1 MDIGTLMEVFGGML
15 QVFVPAKALPY
26 VPVILIMVWLSY
38 QYFPSARRWA
48 PLLALALGLAVS
60 FLFLQQPWREAVP
73 AGLTLGGYAIAMWEL
88 GGKNILQLW
97 ERAHQEPRPP
107 TQT

>member
-15 QVFVPAKALPY
+15 QVFVPAKALPF
-26 VPVILIMVWLSY
+26 VPLILIVVWLSY
-38 QYFPSARRWA
+38 QYLPSAKRLA
-48 PLLALALGLAVS
+48 PLLALALGMAVS
-60 FLFLQQPWREAVP
+60 FLFLQQPWRDAVP
-73 AGLTLGGYAIAMWEL
+73 AGLTLGGYAIALWEL

-97 ERAHQEPRPP
+97 ERAPQEPRPP

>member
-15 QVFVPAKALPY
+15 QVFVPAKALPF
-26 VPVILIMVWLSY
+26 VPLILIVVWLSY
-38 QYFPSARRWA
+38 QYLPSAKRLA
-48 PLLALALGLAVS
+48 PLLALALGMAVS

-73 AGLTLGGYAIAMWEL
+73 VGLTLGGYAIALWEL

-97 ERAHQEPRPP
+97 ERTPQEPRPP
-107 TQT
+107 TEV

>member
-1 MDIGTLMEVFGGML
+1 MDIGTLMEIFGGIL

-26 VPVILIMVWLSY
+26 VPVILILVWLSY
-38 QYFPSARRWA
+38 QYLPAARRWA
-48 PLLALALGLAVS
+48 PLLALAMGLAVA

-97 ERAHQEPRPP
+97 ERAPQEPRPP
-107 TQT
+107 TQA